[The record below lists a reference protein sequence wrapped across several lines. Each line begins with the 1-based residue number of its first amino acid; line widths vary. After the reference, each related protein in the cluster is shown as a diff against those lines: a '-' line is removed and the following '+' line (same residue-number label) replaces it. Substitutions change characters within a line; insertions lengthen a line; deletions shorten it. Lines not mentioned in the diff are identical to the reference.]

1 MPMLPETKSILKQ
14 NDTYLYIVQIKV
26 KCECMSAR
34 AGVECF
40 TNLVYIHINVE
51 YYINKMLKYTPVVQS
66 LDCFTKPFQNLI
78 TDTHMRSIRFILS

>member
-1 MPMLPETKSILKQ
+1 
-14 NDTYLYIVQIKV
+14 
-26 KCECMSAR
+26 
-34 AGVECF
+34 VECF
-40 TNLVYIHINVE
+40 TNIVYIHIKVE